1 MKLPSQG
8 TLPGPTSVPDATN
21 IASGV
26 NEADMVINLKPPDM
40 ISEAS
45 QFSLY
50 EKRLKRWSRLSSFS
64 KQRQFDL
71 ILSMEPTSNPLC
83 EKLEEEI
90 GDSSEAQDKGVVVII
105 DKLKEWFGVAC
116 FKVFMQMGVN

>member
-45 QFSLY
+45 QFSLK
-50 EKRLKRWSRLSSFS
+50 EKR
-64 KQRQFDL
+64 
-71 ILSMEPTSNPLC
+71 
-83 EKLEEEI
+83 
-90 GDSSEAQDKGVVVII
+90 
-105 DKLKEWFGVAC
+105 
-116 FKVFMQMGVN
+116 